1 MKKARKQN
9 SIESISVYRLKY
21 MMIIRVND
29 CTLRTS
35 AKGIYLPGSKFL
47 RKLGEKKYADPIK
60 FCFHVNFTPRFRG
73 LFRILRK
80 VSLGQHSEFF
90 GSAGKYGPEKLR
102 IPILFT

>member
-1 MKKARKQN
+1 
-9 SIESISVYRLKY
+9 

-47 RKLGEKKYADPIK
+47 RKLGEKKCADPIK
-60 FCFHVNFTPRFRG
+60 FCFHVNFTPQFRG

-80 VSLGQHSEFF
+80 VSLGQYSEFF